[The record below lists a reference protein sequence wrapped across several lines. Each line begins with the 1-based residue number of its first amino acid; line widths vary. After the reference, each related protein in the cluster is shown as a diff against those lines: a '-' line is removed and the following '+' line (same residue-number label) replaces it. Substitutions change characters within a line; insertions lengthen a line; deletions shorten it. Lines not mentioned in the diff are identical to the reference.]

1 MANIYNFLKN
11 VLLDIKSQTN
21 NNALF
26 LWSLLLLVTIPLP
39 FAVNNVVLAVFL
51 LISILKFKKE
61 NVSFNLFLI
70 VPIVL
75 FFWMALSYFWS
86 IDQETTLK
94 AIPKE
99 ITLLLIPI
107 AFAVNKKFTLIQT
120 EKTKQYYSYSMVI
133 LAVFFMLRAT
143 IKYLINQDSRA
154 FFYHG
159 EDYVD
164 YGLVPKLLNAIHV
177 SVFAAVAL
185 FYFVSKEVK
194 TKFETVAAILLFA
207 FIILLSS
214 KNIIVVVLLLG
225 LLYFFYFSKSSQKLR
240 LRNLIVFGLVLG
252 LIVSFGK
259 IKNRFKE
266 EFQSNTDKS
275 ISADVISSVPQ
286 GVHYISLKEAWT
298 NETFSPNDYFPGTAF
313 RVYQFRIFTEIIS
326 ENNDYLLGFGLNA
339 STQKI
344 KEKAVQYNL
353 FLGDKE
359 HEGYQDKNLHNQ
371 YIQNFSDLG
380 IVGFTLL
387 LIILLFNI
395 KNAIK
400 NKDFVHF
407 AFAILMISLFLTES
421 FLWRQRGVV
430 FFTLF
435 YCLFNSNVLK
445 DNPKN

>member
-1 MANIYNFLKN
+1 
-11 VLLDIKSQTN
+11 
-21 NNALF
+21 
-26 LWSLLLLVTIPLP
+26 
-39 FAVNNVVLAVFL
+39 
-51 LISILKFKKE
+51 
-61 NVSFNLFLI
+61 
-70 VPIVL
+70 
-75 FFWMALSYFWS
+75 
-86 IDQETTLK
+86 
-94 AIPKE
+94 
-99 ITLLLIPI
+99 
-107 AFAVNKKFTLIQT
+107 
-120 EKTKQYYSYSMVI
+120 
-133 LAVFFMLRAT
+133 
-143 IKYLINQDSRA
+143 
-154 FFYHG
+154 
-159 EDYVD
+159 
-164 YGLVPKLLNAIHV
+164 
-177 SVFAAVAL
+177 
-185 FYFVSKEVK
+185 
-194 TKFETVAAILLFA
+194 
-207 FIILLSS
+207 
-214 KNIIVVVLLLG
+214 
-225 LLYFFYFSKSSQKLR
+225 LYFFYFSKSSQKLR

-266 EFQSNTDKS
+266 EFQSNTEKS
-275 ISADVISSVPQ
+275 ISADVISNVPQ

-380 IVGFTLL
+380 IIGFALL
-387 LIILLFNI
+387 LVILLFNI